1 MCNAAHIFLTVS
13 EQSAKCE
20 KSMRVCV
27 RVCVQ
32 GCVCVRVCVG
42 VRVCVSCHRTVQL
55 NEHKPTGLTCA
66 INGAITVRR
75 KSRIMETKLL
85 DCDGGHLAAAFPG

>member
-1 MCNAAHIFLTVS
+1 
-13 EQSAKCE
+13 
-20 KSMRVCV
+20 MRVCV

-32 GCVCVRVCVG
+32 GCVCVCVRVCVG
-42 VRVCVSCHRTVQL
+42 VRVCVLCHRTVQL

-85 DCDGGHLAAAFPG
+85 DCDGGHLAAAFPE

>member
-1 MCNAAHIFLTVS
+1 MYACVCACVHAG
-13 EQSAKCE
+13 
-20 KSMRVCV
+20 VCV
-27 RVCVQ
+27 R
-32 GCVCVRVCVG
+32 VRVCVG

-75 KSRIMETKLL
+75 KLRIMETKLL
-85 DCDGGHLAAAFPG
+85 DYDGGHLAAAFPG

>member
-1 MCNAAHIFLTVS
+1 MW
-13 EQSAKCE
+13 E
-20 KSMRVCV
+20 KYACVCACVRAGVCV
-27 RVCVQ
+27 R
-32 GCVCVRVCVG
+32 

-85 DCDGGHLAAAFPG
+85 DYDGGHLAAAFPGWYLHPLTYRYMILLLIVI